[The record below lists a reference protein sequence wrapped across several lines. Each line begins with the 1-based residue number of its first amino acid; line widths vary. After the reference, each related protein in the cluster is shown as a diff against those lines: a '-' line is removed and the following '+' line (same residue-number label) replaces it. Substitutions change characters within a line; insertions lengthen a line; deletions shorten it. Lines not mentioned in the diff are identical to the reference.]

1 MKQYIKNK
9 ALFVWNSPTLNT
21 MFSFVSKPLSFLIVL
36 PLILNKFTP
45 EEIALWYLFALI
57 ASFQS
62 IADFGF
68 DNTFVRVISY
78 CFGGANEIK
87 DYDRIDIKKVNSS
100 EIKLNKKLLSRII
113 GVMNFVYLRLAVI
126 VFILLFIT
134 TYFVQNSITVLDE
147 PVQGWVGWGMIILV
161 TSANFFGRIYSNF
174 LFGLNKVALVR
185 RVEGF
190 FSVFGII
197 ASFLVLIFN
206 GSFMLLVIVHQSWM
220 LNNILRN
227 WYLAKK
233 VEDGLFKELSNW
245 NFDKEIF
252 SKIWP
257 PSWRGG
263 ISSLA
268 SQGVIIVSGIIYSQF
283 AVTASL
289 LAEYLITLRF
299 YSVIKGFSQ
308 APFYSKIP
316 LLAKLRAQGD
326 LDQWLA
332 KAKRGMTLGNFLMVA
347 GILSLGITGEL
358 LFQLINSSIEF
369 PDLKLWGLMGLA
381 YLLQRYGAMHT
392 QLYMTTNKV
401 NNHISDTVSG
411 VIFIGVSILL
421 FNDFGV
427 FAFPIGMIVGYGLFY
442 CEYAAYYSFKVI
454 PESFW
459 KFESRSNLIPFLIT
473 FIYLATIFI

>member
-1 MKQYIKNK
+1 
-9 ALFVWNSPTLNT
+9 

-36 PLILNKFTP
+36 PLILNKFST
-45 EEIALWYLFALI
+45 EEIALWYLFGLI

-78 CFGGANEIK
+78 TFGGADEIK
-87 DYDRIDIKKVNSS
+87 DYDSIDLKKINPK
-100 EIKLNKKLLSRII
+100 EFKLNTELLKRIV
-113 GVMNFVYLRLAVI
+113 GVMNYVYLRLAII
-126 VFILLFIT
+126 VFLILLFT
-134 TYFVQNSITVLDE
+134 TYFIQSSIVVLND
-147 PVQGWVGWGMIILV
+147 PIQGWVGWAMIVIV
-161 TSANFFGRIYSNF
+161 TSANFYGRIYSNF

-190 FSVFGII
+190 FSVLGII
-197 ASFLVLIFN
+197 ASFIVLFFD

-220 LNNILRN
+220 LNNIIRN
-227 WYLAKK
+227 WYLARNADNGILKK
-233 VEDGLFKELSNW
+233 LTNT
-245 NFDKEIF
+245 NFDREIF
-252 SKIWP
+252 SKIWG

-268 SQGVIIVSGIIYSQF
+268 SQGVIILSGIIYSQY
-283 AVTASL
+283 AKNAAL

-299 YSVIKGFSQ
+299 YAVIKGVSQ

-326 LDQWLA
+326 LEKWLS
-332 KAKRGMTLGNFLMVA
+332 KAKRGMTMGNFLMVS
-347 GILSLGITGEL
+347 GIVGLGITGDL
-358 LFQLINSSIEF
+358 LFDLIDSSIDF
-369 PDLKLWGLMGLA
+369 PSLELWGLMGFA

-401 NNHISDTVSG
+401 NNHISDSVSG
-411 VIFIGVSILL
+411 ALFLCISLLL
-421 FNDFGV
+421 FNQFSV
-427 FAFPIGMIVGYGLFY
+427 FAFPIGMIFGYGLFY
-442 CEYAAYYSFKVI
+442 CEYAAYFSFKVI

-459 KFESRSNLIPFLIT
+459 KFESRSNLIPFMITITYLI
-473 FIYLATIFI
+473 IIFL